1 MAAQQ
6 LTSATHLLLYQDDA
20 LLMIR
25 RHNTGYEDGNYS
37 IIAGHIDPGE
47 PARDAMRREAA
58 EEAGIDVQ
66 VNDLE
71 FVHAMHRHKADGTT
85 KLDLF
90 FRCTTWAGTP
100 TNAEP
105 HKCDHMDWFRVDTLP
120 SNTIPYIR
128 AALTAVTDRQAFS
141 EFGWTSASVCP

>member
-25 RHNTGYEDGNYS
+25 RHNTGYKDGNYS
-37 IIAGHIDPGE
+37 VIAGHIDPGE
-47 PARDAMRREAA
+47 PARHAMRREAE
-58 EEAGIDVQ
+58 EEAGIDVH
-66 VNDLE
+66 VDDLE
-71 FVHAMHRHKADGTT
+71 FVHTMHRHKADGTT

-90 FRCTTWAGTP
+90 FRCTTWTGTP

-105 HKCDHMDWFRVDTLP
+105 HKCDHMDWFHPGELP
-120 SNTIPYIR
+120 ANTVPYIR
-128 AALTAVTDRQAFS
+128 TAISAIADGSTFS
-141 EFGWTSASVCP
+141 EFGWTSATVSP